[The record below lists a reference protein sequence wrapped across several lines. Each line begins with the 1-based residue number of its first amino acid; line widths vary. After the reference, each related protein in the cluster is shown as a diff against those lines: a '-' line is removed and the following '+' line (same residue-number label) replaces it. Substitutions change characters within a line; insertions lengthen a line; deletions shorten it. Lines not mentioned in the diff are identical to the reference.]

1 MALPKLATATYE
13 LELPST
19 AEIIKYRP
27 FLVKEQKVLMMASE
41 SKEEKQII
49 EVYKNI
55 IKSCIGNLDVDKLF
69 MFDIEYIFIKLRA
82 KSVGET
88 AKITVVTDDKET
100 KAVVDV
106 NLDQIDMT
114 VKEDHNN
121 IININDE
128 ISLTMKYPLISDF
141 AGSTSS
147 NDSDAGFE
155 LMKKCIES
163 VNEGDKIHR
172 Q

>member
-1 MALPKLATATYE
+1 
-13 LELPST
+13 
-19 AEIIKYRP
+19 
-27 FLVKEQKVLMMASE
+27 
-41 SKEEKQII
+41 
-49 EVYKNI
+49 
-55 IKSCIGNLDVDKLF
+55 
-69 MFDIEYIFIKLRA
+69 
-82 KSVGET
+82 
-88 AKITVVTDDKET
+88 
-100 KAVVDV
+100 
-106 NLDQIDMT
+106 MT

-147 NDSDAGFE
+147 NDSDAAFE

-172 Q
+172 RVDFTNDELDEFVDTLNTEQLAKIMKFFDTMPRLRHVVKVTNPKTKVESEVVIEGLANFLA